1 MYQKGLGVEQDY
13 SEALFWYKKAAGK
26 ENAAAQNQ
34 LGRMY
39 ETGLGVE
46 QDYTKAVYWY
56 RKAAGQK
63 NVNALANLHLLPC
76 NELSLESG

>member
-1 MYQKGLGVEQDY
+1 MYQKGVGVEQDY
-13 SEALFWYKKAAGK
+13 SEALAWYKKAAGK
-26 ENAAAQNQ
+26 ENATAQNQ

-39 ETGLGVE
+39 ETGLGVK

-56 RKAAGQK
+56 RKAADQN
-63 NVNALANLHLLPC
+63 NVNALENLHSLQC